1 MSYFIG
7 PYENSCRRN
16 WFRHVVIVLIILF
29 GIGEARAQ
37 NTDPRTYSIRKA
49 KSTIKID
56 GLLTESDWIRA
67 SMADTFF
74 RNFPFDTGMA
84 RTRTDVML
92 TYDEKFI
99 YIAARCFDPVPGP
112 YIIQSLRR
120 DFSYPVSD
128 AFGVNI
134 DPFNDGQNGFN
145 FSISPLGVQ
154 REGLIQTGGDF
165 GVTTAWDNK
174 WFCEVSRDSTHWTVE
189 MAIPFKSIR
198 YDAKRK
204 EWGINFTRN
213 DLKQNEGSTWAWVPR
228 NQNIANLAF
237 KGLLIWDEPPRK
249 AGANVSIIPY
259 ATGGLYHDYRGE
271 NKPIPS
277 WGVGGDV
284 KVALTSSLNLDATI
298 FPDFSQVEVDRQ
310 ITNLSRFSLFFPE
323 QRQFFIENS
332 DLFASFGFRQIRPF
346 FSRRIGLYN
355 GQKVPLFGGF
365 RISGKIGQ
373 GWRVGLM
380 GLQTEGLG
388 ALALNSQNFMV
399 AAVQR
404 NIFKRSN
411 IAAIFVNRED
421 FKGIELQ
428 KQNYNRLV
436 GLDYNLFSANGKW
449 RGKFFFHHTFSPDQQ
464 PDAYA
469 HASWL
474 MYNTPNL
481 IVHWNHEYVGMGYD
495 AQVGFVPRASV
506 YDPIQS
512 KSVRLRYWRFE
523 PSVEY
528 RFYPKNSKVNYHGP
542 GLYFDTYLDTDFR
555 RTDHT
560 IQPYYRVKFQNTAFL
575 EVNYFETYTRL
586 LYPTDVTFTGQE
598 MLPAIEYNYRDG
610 EVRFTTDKRKRLNG
624 VISGRFGSYFTG
636 LRGNFYAEVAYRQ
649 QPWGVFSVVYDQNE
663 ISLPTGQRASIIVV
677 GPKLEFSFTKSIFLT
692 TFFQYNTQQDNFN
705 INARFQWRFRPMSD
719 VFLVYTDN
727 YDQRLAV
734 KNRAV
739 VLKLVWWITV

>member
-1 MSYFIG
+1 MAISA
-7 PYENSCRRN
+7 
-16 WFRHVVIVLIILF
+16 F
-29 GIGEARAQ
+29 GQATE
-37 NTDPRTYSIRKA
+37 PRSYSIKKA
-49 KSTIKID
+49 KSPIKVD
-56 GLLTESDWIRA
+56 GVLNETDWIEA
-67 SMADTFF
+67 NMADTFF

-99 YIAARCFDPVPGP
+99 YIAARCYDPVPGP

-174 WFCEVSRDSTHWTVE
+174 WFSEVSRDSGFWAVE
-189 MAIPFKSIR
+189 MAIPFKTIR
-198 YDAKRK
+198 YDHRRK

-237 KGLLIWDEPPRK
+237 KGMLVWDEPPRK
-249 AGANVSIIPY
+249 AGANISIIPF

-271 NKPIPS
+271 NKPKPS

-332 DLFASFGFRQIRPF
+332 DLFASFGFSKIRPF
-346 FSRRIGLYN
+346 FSRRIGLAN
-355 GQKVPLFGGF
+355 GQQVPLFAGV
-365 RISGKIGQ
+365 RVSGKIGQ

-380 GLQTEGLG
+380 GIQAEGVGKLN
-388 ALALNSQNFMV
+388 LNSQNFVV

-436 GLDYNLFSANGKW
+436 GLDYNLFSANGRW
-449 RGKFFFHHTFSPDQQ
+449 RGKFFFHHTFSPNQQ

-474 MYNTPNL
+474 MYNSQNWT
-481 IVHWNHEYVGMGYD
+481 IHWNHEYVGEGYD
-495 AQVGFVPRASV
+495 AQVGFVPRGTV
-506 YDPIQS
+506 YNPELGREV
-512 KSVRLRYWRFE
+512 KLRYWRFE
-523 PSVEY
+523 PSAEY
-528 RFYPKNSKVNYHGP
+528 RFYPNSKVINFHGP
-542 GLYFDTYLDTDFR
+542 GLYFDTYLDTYFS
-555 RTDHT
+555 RTDHV
-560 IQPYYRVKFQNTAFL
+560 IQPYYRIKFQNTSQID
-575 EVNYFETYTRL
+575 VNYHETYTRL
-586 LYPTDVTFTGQE
+586 LFDTDVTFNGQS
-598 MLPAIEYNYRDG
+598 MLPKGEYWYRDG
-610 EVRFTTDKRKRLNG
+610 EVRYTSDKRKRLNG
-624 VISGRFGSYFTG
+624 VVAGKYGSYFNG
-636 LRGNFYAEVAYRQ
+636 LRGNIYAELAYRQ
-649 QPWGVFSVVYDQNE
+649 QPWGIFSVVYDQNE
-663 ISLPTGQRASIIVV
+663 ISLATGQHASIILI
-677 GPKLEFSFTKSIFLT
+677 GPKLEFSFTRSVFLT

-719 VFLVYTDN
+719 VYLVYTDN